1 MSVALLLFIILFIVT
16 VATIVAGV
24 RIVPQGHEHV
34 VQRLGKYH
42 ATLKPGLNI
51 IVPYIDIVSYKLTTK
66 DIVLDIGEQEA
77 ITKDN
82 AVILANAIA
91 FIKIADPVKAVYGIN
106 DYTYAIQNLVMT
118 TLRAIIGEMEL
129 DKALS
134 SREVIKNRLRDAISD
149 DVADWGI
156 VVKTVEIQDIKPSQ
170 SMQKAMEQQATAERL
185 KRATILEAEGRKEA
199 AILEAEG
206 KLQAAK
212 KEAEAQI
219 TLADASSQA
228 IANISKAVGNEQ
240 LPAVFLLGD
249 RYINTL
255 NKLSTSPNS
264 KVLVM
269 PADILAAVRGLL
281 GKNGPTTL

>member
-1 MSVALLLFIILFIVT
+1 
-16 VATIVAGV
+16 
-24 RIVPQGHEHV
+24 
-34 VQRLGKYH
+34 
-42 ATLKPGLNI
+42 
-51 IVPYIDIVSYKLTTK
+51 
-66 DIVLDIGEQEA
+66 
-77 ITKDN
+77 
-82 AVILANAIA
+82 
-91 FIKIADPVKAVYGIN
+91 
-106 DYTYAIQNLVMT
+106 
-118 TLRAIIGEMEL
+118 
-129 DKALS
+129 
-134 SREVIKNRLRDAISD
+134 
-149 DVADWGI
+149 
-156 VVKTVEIQDIKPSQ
+156 
-170 SMQKAMEQQATAERL
+170 MQKAMEQQATAERL

-212 KEAEAQI
+212 REAEAQI

-228 IANISKAVGNEQ
+228 IANISKAVGNEE

>member
-91 FIKIADPVKAVYGIN
+91 FVKIADPVKAVYGIN